1 MLRTNEVA
9 AEAKKRLYLN
19 ENLPTFRIDFL
30 FVIQFNSQNVI
41 QFNSHSLLFT
51 IKIVEILNSTQAY
64 NLLCIVII
72 HNYVHIWT
80 INQS

>member
-1 MLRTNEVA
+1 MLRINEIA
-9 AEAKKRLYLN
+9 AETKKLLYLN
-19 ENLPTFRIDFL
+19 ENLPTFRIDSL
-30 FVIQFNSQNVI
+30 FVI

-64 NLLCIVII
+64 NPLCIVII

>member
-1 MLRTNEVA
+1 MLRTNEIA

-51 IKIVEILNSTQAY
+51 IKIVEILNSTQA
-64 NLLCIVII
+64 
-72 HNYVHIWT
+72 
-80 INQS
+80 

>member
-1 MLRTNEVA
+1 MLRTNEIA
-9 AEAKKRLYLN
+9 AEAKNRLYLN
-19 ENLPTFRIDFL
+19 ENLPTFRIEFL
-30 FVIQFNSQNVI
+30 FVI

>member
-1 MLRTNEVA
+1 MLRTNEIA
-9 AEAKKRLYLN
+9 PEAKKLLYLN
-19 ENLPTFRIDFL
+19 ENLPTFRIEFL
-30 FVIQFNSQNVI
+30 FVI

>member
-1 MLRTNEVA
+1 MLRTNEIA

-30 FVIQFNSQNVI
+30 FVI

>member
-1 MLRTNEVA
+1 MLHINEIA
-9 AEAKKRLYLN
+9 AETKKRLYLN
-19 ENLPTFRIDFL
+19 ENLQTFRIDSL
-30 FVIQFNSQNVI
+30 FVIQFNSHNVI

-64 NLLCIVII
+64 NPLCIVII

>member
-1 MLRTNEVA
+1 MLRINEIA
-9 AEAKKRLYLN
+9 AETKKLLYLN
-19 ENLPTFRIDFL
+19 ENLPTFRIDSL
-30 FVIQFNSQNVI
+30 FVI

-51 IKIVEILNSTQAY
+51 IKIIEILNSTQAY
-64 NLLCIVII
+64 NPLCIVII

>member
-1 MLRTNEVA
+1 MLRTNEIA

-41 QFNSHSLLFT
+41 HFNSHSLLFT